1 MRPLLAVER
10 KASLPEGKPSDRS
23 GRNPLATT
31 ARTTVRGA
39 RDDGSVTLPVPL
51 RFAAQLLRQDGAQA
65 TGRAVLFASIVGF
78 DAFEAHSAE
87 LAPLCGVSQARLR
100 ELVAI
105 GRQALSDTSPK
116 VREQHLVSRV
126 LLREFCRADADG
138 GGMLVSH
145 ALSSGRNRP
154 TGPGGVAYREHFVK
168 IDSKETERIWGRVEQ
183 ELPAALSA
191 ANTRRILG
199 QPEHLAAIKEA
210 VALHFARSPDV
221 LDGQAVTLRQA
232 IDTLHA
238 EYVRNWPLVEAL
250 YYMKHRLYPPHGDRA
265 RHEIADDLLAQT
277 RQLADSGA
285 LFRLRV
291 VDLFEKACE
300 MAGWM
305 GVRILRPR
313 RGEFLIGD
321 VPVIPLDEI
330 SGAFGLSH
338 GGVAFGDATMVV
350 LPLGPRRLAAL
361 TRGPDSFE
369 AIARAEVDQLN
380 RLQVANAR
388 THVAFR
394 RGSGLERL
402 VRRLAEGPSRT
413 EQGAELAL
421 ACDSSQ
427 FC

>member
-1 MRPLLAVER
+1 M
-10 KASLPEGKPSDRS
+10 
-23 GRNPLATT
+23 
-31 ARTTVRGA
+31 
-39 RDDGSVTLPVPL
+39 TLPVPL
-51 RFAAQLLRQDGAQA
+51 RFVAQLLRQDRTQA

-78 DAFEAHSAE
+78 DTFAAHVTE
-87 LAPLCGVSQARLR
+87 LAPQCGVDEARLR
-100 ELVAI
+100 ELVTI
-105 GRQALSDTSPK
+105 GRQALSETSPK
-116 VREQHLVSRV
+116 VREQHLVSRA
-126 LLREFCRADADG
+126 LLREFCRGDVHG
-138 GGMLVSH
+138 GGLLVSH
-145 ALSSGRNRP
+145 ALRSERNRP

-168 IDSKETERIWGRVEQ
+168 IDSRETERIWGRFEQ
-183 ELPAALSA
+183 ELPTALAAA
-191 ANTRRILG
+191 YTRRALG
-199 QPEHLAAIKEA
+199 QPKHLAVIKGT

-221 LDGQAVTLRQA
+221 LDGQAATLRQA

-238 EYVRNWPLVEAL
+238 EYLRNWPLVEAL
-250 YYMKHRLYPPHGDRA
+250 YYMKHRLYPSHGDRA

-291 VDLFEKACE
+291 VDLFEKARD

-321 VPVIPLDEI
+321 VPAIPIDEA
-330 SGAFGLSH
+330 SGAFGLFR
-338 GGVAFGDATMVV
+338 GGIAFGDATTVV

-361 TRGPDSFE
+361 IRGPDSFE
-369 AIARAEVDQLN
+369 VIAGAEVDELN

-402 VRRLAEGPSRT
+402 VREVTAARSTGTDQTPGEP
-413 EQGAELAL
+413 L
-421 ACDSSQ
+421 ACGRSQ